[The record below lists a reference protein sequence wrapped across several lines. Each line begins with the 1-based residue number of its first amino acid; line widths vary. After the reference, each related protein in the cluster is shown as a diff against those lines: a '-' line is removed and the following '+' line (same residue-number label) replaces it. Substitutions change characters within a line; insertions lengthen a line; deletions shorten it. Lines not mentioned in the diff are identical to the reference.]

1 VTTPQQRSVGS
12 ARQVDTTSLA
22 ARLAQAAMAI
32 VLAIIS
38 VLLMLST
45 HRVELDLLGVDLPA
59 GLLFGAVFQGL
70 TCVFLWAATGSRF
83 PLLVMGCLWG
93 LLATPFLGEG
103 VGGGVMLPAVVAD
116 VPQYS
121 GWIVQGLG
129 LVIPFLVA
137 GGITVAGR
145 ARSRAR

>member
-1 VTTPQQRSVGS
+1 MTTSQRSAGS

-38 VLLMLST
+38 VLLLLTT
-45 HRVELDLLGVDLPA
+45 HRVELDLLGVAVPV
-59 GLLFGAVFQGL
+59 GLLFGAVFQAI
-70 TCVFLWAATGSRF
+70 TSVFLWAATGSRF
-83 PLLVMGCLWG
+83 PLLVLGSLWG
-93 LLATPFLGEG
+93 ILAMPFLGEG

-116 VPQYS
+116 VPQLS

-137 GGITVAGR
+137 GLITLAGR
-145 ARSRAR
+145 ARPRAR

>member
-1 VTTPQQRSVGS
+1 MTTPQQRSVGS

-38 VLLMLST
+38 VLLMLTT
-45 HRVELDLLGVDLPA
+45 HRVELELLGVDLPA
-59 GLLFGAVFQGL
+59 GLLFGAAFQAL
-70 TCVFLWAATGSRF
+70 TCVFLWASTGSRF

-93 LLATPFLGEG
+93 ILATPFLGEG
-103 VGGGVMLPAVVAD
+103 IGGGVMLPAVVAD
-116 VPQYS
+116 VPQLS

-137 GGITVAGR
+137 GVITVAGR